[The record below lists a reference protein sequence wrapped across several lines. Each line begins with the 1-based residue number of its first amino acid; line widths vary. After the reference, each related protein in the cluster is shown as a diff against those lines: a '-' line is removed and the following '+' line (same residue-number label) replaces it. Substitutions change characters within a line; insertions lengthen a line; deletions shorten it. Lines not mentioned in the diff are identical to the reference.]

1 MQTSDFQTRFK
12 KLFPHLIAIVAL
24 YAVAAI
30 FYWPAISD
38 GDRLAL
44 GDTANYIGMSHETL
58 SYADIDGERPAWT
71 NSMFGG
77 MPTVQITGT
86 GIMTLPKY
94 IWAFFRLLM
103 SPEIMTLFLA
113 MLSAYILAI
122 CLKAKPL
129 LAFIVGAT
137 FGLSSLNILYMAAG
151 HATKVRAI
159 AIMPAVLGGVIMAYR
174 QNRWLG
180 AGIAA
185 LALALHLDS
194 NHLQM
199 TYYLMY
205 IVGAVGITELIV
217 AFRKGSA
224 RKALITSAVLVG
236 AAFAAVL
243 PSIPNLTITKNYSS
257 YTTRGKAILPT
268 DNSQEA
274 GLDKDYILDY
284 SMAKGEWLS
293 MMIPNIKGGSEPIE
307 IYQQEVNSYW
317 GEQSSSAG
325 AIYFGAIAFAL
336 MLVFFFVGKDPL
348 RWPLLLVTILAIMLS
363 WRDATG
369 LTDFFLEYV
378 PLFNKFRDTKMML
391 VVVQLSVAIGAT
403 LAIREIL
410 NTKNWKPWAIA
421 FGGILFLLILFIA
434 FPTQIFDFNSSIRND
449 SLLDTA
455 RANNIENLVR
465 TLRVEVFRKDVLRT
479 LLLVLSV
486 SLVLIASM
494 KTMIKREVALV
505 ILCVLMVGEIYN
517 VDKRYKSSWISEF
530 EAEFPFEPTK
540 AELNILNVESQNLE
554 GFTELKAQ
562 HMDAIEEGLGFK
574 LTRRKQKELAE
585 YIAGFRSLNA
595 LSNFRVF
602 DSRNPYNDSRTSFF
616 NKSIGGYHGAKLRR
630 YQDFINYMFNPNLS
644 TQSQILE
651 VLRMLNTKYIFK
663 TELDKEMY
671 RKSNG
676 KLIKYVSEQEV
687 PYEVNNPLGPA
698 WFVDEIKLVDSDL
711 KELDGIRAINPATTA
726 LVHSEFESAVSNATA
741 DSTASVV
748 MTQYHPEGCTY
759 STSSSKEALLVL
771 SEIWYPEG
779 WSATIDGEPAEIIR
793 ANYILRALVVPA
805 GEHEISFSYEPQGVA
820 TAGIL
825 GNVGSLLLLLFLGLS
840 FYKGASRD

>member
-12 KLFPHLIAIVAL
+12 KLLPHLIAIVAL

-38 GDRLAL
+38 GDSLAL

-137 FGLSSLNILYMAAG
+137 FGLSSLNILYIAAG

-174 QNRWLG
+174 HNRWLG

-205 IVGAVGITELIV
+205 IVGAVGITELLV

-236 AAFAAVL
+236 AAFAAIL

-257 YTTRGKAILPT
+257 YTTRGEAILPA
-268 DNSQEA
+268 DNAQEA
-274 GLDKDYILDY
+274 GLDKDYILEY

-293 MMIPNIKGGSEPIE
+293 MMIPDVKGGAD
-307 IYQQEVNSYW
+307 QLYW
-317 GEQSSSAG
+317 GEQRFSGG

-336 MLVFFFVGKDPL
+336 MLAFFFVGKDPM
-348 RWPLLLVTILAIMLS
+348 RWPLLAVTALAVILS
-363 WRDATG
+363 WRDASG

-391 VVVQLSVAIGAT
+391 VIVQLAVATGAT
-403 LAIREIL
+403 LAVREIL
-410 NTKNWKPWAIA
+410 DSKNWKPWVYAL
-421 FGGILFLLILFIA
+421 GGISFVLVLFYAI
-434 FPTQIFDFNSSIRND
+434 PTSIFDFSSSIRPD
-449 SLLDTA
+449 MAVEQIGIRKAEELRLEIFRSDVMRSLILILLATGA
-455 RANNIENLVR
+455 
-465 TLRVEVFRKDVLRT
+465 VF
-479 LLLVLSV
+479 
-486 SLVLIASM
+486 ASM
-494 KTMIKREVALV
+494 KTMVKREIALV

-517 VDKRYKSSWISEF
+517 VDKRYKSRWVSEF

-540 AELNILNVESQNLE
+540 AEMNILAVESQNLE
-554 GFTELKAQ
+554 GFADLKDQ
-562 HMDAIEEGLGFK
+562 HLEIIEEQLGHK
-574 LTRRKQKELAE
+574 ITRRHARAE
-585 YIAGFRSLNA
+585 ATAAFRSLNA
-595 LSNFRVF
+595 LTNFRVY
-602 DSRNPYNDSRTSFF
+602 DWGNPFNDAKTSYF
-616 NKSIGGYHGAKLRR
+616 NKSLGGYHGAKLRR
-630 YQDFINYMFNPNLS
+630 YQDFI
-644 TQSQILE
+644 E
-651 VLRMLNTKYIFK
+651 HVLTPEREEFAASVEAMGIGLAKKLLKGASMMNTKYMLLPGA
-663 TELDKEMY
+663 EGPLPLD
-671 RKSNG
+671 
-676 KLIKYVSEQEV
+676 
-687 PYEVNNPLGPA
+687 PLGPA
-698 WFVDEIKLVDSDL
+698 WFVSEIKVVETDL
-711 KELDGIRAINPATTA
+711 EELDGIRAINPATTA
-726 LVHSEFESAVSNATA
+726 LIHADFAGAVEALSFGT
-741 DSTASVV
+741 DSTATVS
-748 MTQYHPEGCTY
+748 MTNYHPEGSTY
-759 STSSSKEALLVL
+759 ATSSAKDNLLVL

-805 GEHEISFSYEPQGVA
+805 GDHEISFSYEPQGVA

>member
-1 MQTSDFQTRFK
+1 MQTSDFQIRFK
-12 KLFPHLIAIVAL
+12 KLLPHLIAVVAL

-30 FYWPAISD
+30 FYMPAISD
-38 GDRLAL
+38 GDSLAL

-113 MLSAYILAI
+113 MISAYILAI

-180 AGIAA
+180 AGITA

-205 IVGAVGITELIV
+205 IVGAVGITELIF

-224 RKALITSAVLVG
+224 RKALITSTVLVG

-257 YTTRGKAILPT
+257 YTTRGEAILPAENAQ
-268 DNSQEA
+268 DA
-274 GLDKDYILDY
+274 GLDKDYILKY

-293 MMIPNIKGGSEPIE
+293 MMIPDVKGGAD
-307 IYQQEVNSYW
+307 QLYW
-317 GEQSSSAG
+317 GEQRFSGG

-336 MLVFFFVGKDPL
+336 MLAFFFIGKDPM
-348 RWPLLLVTILAIMLS
+348 RWPLLAVTALAVILS
-363 WRDATG
+363 WRDASG
-369 LTDFFLEYV
+369 VTDFFLEYV

-391 VVVQLSVAIGAT
+391 VIVQLAVATGAT
-403 LAIREIL
+403 LAVREIL
-410 NTKNWKPWAIA
+410 DSKNWKPWVYAL
-421 FGGILFLLILFIA
+421 GGISFILVLFYAI
-434 FPTQIFDFNSSIRND
+434 PTSIFDFSSSIRPD
-449 SLLDTA
+449 TVVEKIGIRKAEELRLEIFRADVMRSLILILLATGA
-455 RANNIENLVR
+455 
-465 TLRVEVFRKDVLRT
+465 VF
-479 LLLVLSV
+479 
-486 SLVLIASM
+486 ASM
-494 KTMIKREVALV
+494 KTMIKREIALV

-517 VDKRYKSSWISEF
+517 VDKRYKSRWVSEF

-540 AELNILNVESQNLE
+540 AEMNILAVESQNLE
-554 GFTELKAQ
+554 GFVDLKDQ
-562 HMDAIEEGLGFK
+562 HLEIIEEQLGHK
-574 LTRRKQKELAE
+574 LTRRHARAE
-585 YIAGFRSLNA
+585 ATAAFRSLNA
-595 LSNFRVF
+595 LTNFRVY
-602 DSRNPYNDSRTSFF
+602 DWGNPFNDAKTSYF
-616 NKSIGGYHGAKLRR
+616 NKSLGGYHGAKLRR
-630 YQDFINYMFNPNLS
+630 YQDFI
-644 TQSQILE
+644 E
-651 VLRMLNTKYIFK
+651 HVLTPEREEFATSVESMGIGLAKKLLKGASMMNTKYMLLPGA
-663 TELDKEMY
+663 EGPLPLD
-671 RKSNG
+671 
-676 KLIKYVSEQEV
+676 
-687 PYEVNNPLGPA
+687 PLGPA
-698 WFVDEIKLVDSDL
+698 WFVSEINVVETDL

-726 LVHSEFESAVSNATA
+726 LVHADFAGAVEALSFGI
-741 DSTASVV
+741 DSTATVS
-748 MTQYHPEGCTY
+748 MTNYHPEGSTY
-759 STSSSKEALLVL
+759 ATSSSQDNLLVL

-779 WSATIDGEPAEIIR
+779 WSATIDGEPAVIIR

-805 GEHEISFSYEPQGVA
+805 GDHEISFSYEPKGMA

-840 FYKGASRD
+840 FYKGASLE

>member
-12 KLFPHLIAIVAL
+12 KLLPHLIAIVAL

-30 FYWPAISD
+30 FYWPAISE

-44 GDTANYIGMSHETL
+44 GDTANFIGMSHETL
-58 SYADIDGERPAWT
+58 SYADIDGDRPAWT

-103 SPEIMTLFLA
+103 STEIMTLFLA
-113 MLSAYILAI
+113 MLSAYILAV

-180 AGIAA
+180 AGIAS

-205 IVGAVGITELIV
+205 IVGAVGVTELIV
-217 AFRKGSA
+217 AFRKGAA
-224 RKALITSAVLVG
+224 RKALITSVVLVG

-243 PSIPNLTITKNYSS
+243 PAIPNLTITKDYSS
-257 YTTRGKAILPT
+257 YTTRGETILPAENT
-268 DNSQEA
+268 QDA
-274 GLDKDYILDY
+274 GLDKDYILEY

-293 MMIPNIKGGSEPIE
+293 MMIPDIKGGAD
-307 IYQQEVNSYW
+307 QLYW
-317 GEQSSSAG
+317 GEQRFSGG

-336 MLVFFFVGKDPL
+336 MLAFFFVGKDPM
-348 RWPLLLVTILAIMLS
+348 RWPLLAVTALAVILS
-363 WRDATG
+363 WRDASG

-391 VVVQLSVAIGAT
+391 VIVQLAVATGAT
-403 LAIREIL
+403 LAVREIL
-410 NTKNWKPWAIA
+410 DSKNWKPWIYALSGISFVLVLFYAI
-421 FGGILFLLILFIA
+421 
-434 FPTQIFDFNSSIRND
+434 PTSIFDFSSSVRPDIAVEQIGIRKAEELRLEIFRAD
-449 SLLDTA
+449 VMRSLILILLATGA
-455 RANNIENLVR
+455 
-465 TLRVEVFRKDVLRT
+465 VF
-479 LLLVLSV
+479 
-486 SLVLIASM
+486 ASM

-517 VDKRYKSSWISEF
+517 LDKRYKSRWVSEF

-540 AELNILNVESQNLE
+540 AEMNILAVESQNLE
-554 GFTELKAQ
+554 GFTDLKDQ
-562 HMDAIEEGLGFK
+562 HMDIIEEELGHK
-574 LTRRKQKELAE
+574 LTRRHARAE
-585 YIAGFRSLNA
+585 AAAAFRSLNT
-595 LSNFRVF
+595 LTNFRVY
-602 DSRNPYNDSRTSFF
+602 DWGNPFNDAKTSYF

-630 YQDFINYMFNPNLS
+630 YQDFIEH
-644 TQSQILE
+644 ILTPE
-651 VLRMLNTKYIFK
+651 REEFAASVESMGIGLAKQLLKGASMMNTKYMLLPGA
-663 TELDKEMY
+663 EGPLPLD
-671 RKSNG
+671 
-676 KLIKYVSEQEV
+676 
-687 PYEVNNPLGPA
+687 PLGPA
-698 WFVDEIKLVDSDL
+698 WFVSEIKIVETDL
-711 KELDGIRAINPATTA
+711 EELDGIRAINPATTA
-726 LVHSEFESAVSNATA
+726 LVHSDFESAVANATA

-748 MTQYHPEGCTY
+748 MTLYHPEGCTY
-759 STSSSKEALLVL
+759 STSSSKESLLIL

-779 WSATIDGEPAEIIR
+779 WSATIDGETADIIR
-793 ANYILRALVVPA
+793 ANYILRALIIPA
-805 GEHEISFSYEPQGVA
+805 GEHEVQLSYEPQGVA

-840 FYKGASRD
+840 FYKGASLE

>member
-205 IVGAVGITELIV
+205 IVGAVGITELLV

-236 AAFAAVL
+236 AAFAAIL

-257 YTTRGKAILPT
+257 YTTRGEAILPA
-268 DNSQEA
+268 DNAQEA
-274 GLDKDYILDY
+274 GLDKDYILEY
-284 SMAKGEWLS
+284 SMAKGEWFS
-293 MMIPNIKGGSEPIE
+293 MMIPDVKGGAD
-307 IYQQEVNSYW
+307 QLYW
-317 GEQSSSAG
+317 GEQRFSGG

-336 MLVFFFVGKDPL
+336 MLAFFFVGKDPM
-348 RWPLLLVTILAIMLS
+348 RWPLLAVTALAVILS
-363 WRDATG
+363 WRDASG

-391 VVVQLSVAIGAT
+391 VIVQLAVATGAT
-403 LAIREIL
+403 LAVREIL
-410 NTKNWKPWAIA
+410 DSKNWKPWVYAL
-421 FGGILFLLILFIA
+421 GGISFVLVLFYAI
-434 FPTQIFDFNSSIRND
+434 PTSIFDFSSSIRPD
-449 SLLDTA
+449 MAVEQIGIRKAEELRLEIFRSDVMRSLILILLATGA
-455 RANNIENLVR
+455 
-465 TLRVEVFRKDVLRT
+465 VF
-479 LLLVLSV
+479 
-486 SLVLIASM
+486 ASM
-494 KTMIKREVALV
+494 KTMVKREITLV

-517 VDKRYKSSWISEF
+517 VDKRYKSRWVSEF

-540 AELNILNVESQNLE
+540 AEMNILAVESQNLE
-554 GFTELKAQ
+554 GFVELKDQ
-562 HMDAIEEGLGFK
+562 HMGIIEEELGHQ
-574 LTRRKQKELAE
+574 LTRRHARAE
-585 YIAGFRSLNA
+585 AAAAFRSLNA
-595 LSNFRVF
+595 LTNFRVY
-602 DSRNPYNDSRTSFF
+602 DWGNPFNDAKTSYF
-616 NKSIGGYHGAKLRR
+616 NKSLGGYHGAKLRR
-630 YQDFINYMFNPNLS
+630 YQDFIEY
-644 TQSQILE
+644 
-651 VLRMLNTKYIFK
+651 VLTPEREEFAASVETMGIGLAKKLLKGASMMNTKYMLLPGA
-663 TELDKEMY
+663 EGPLP
-671 RKSNG
+671 
-676 KLIKYVSEQEV
+676 L
-687 PYEVNNPLGPA
+687 NPLGPA
-698 WFVDEIKLVDSDL
+698 WFVSEINVVETDL
-711 KELDGIRAINPATTA
+711 EELDGIRAINPATTA
-726 LVHSEFESAVSNATA
+726 LVHADFAGAVEALSFGT
-741 DSTASVV
+741 DSTASVS
-748 MTQYHPEGCTY
+748 MTNYHPEGCTY

-805 GEHEISFSYEPQGVA
+805 GDHEIQLSYEPKGVA

>member
-1 MQTSDFQTRFK
+1 MQKSDFQTRFK
-12 KLFPHLIAIVAL
+12 KLLPHLIAIVAL

-30 FYWPAISD
+30 FYWPAISE

-44 GDTANYIGMSHETL
+44 GDTANFIGMSHETL
-58 SYADIDGERPAWT
+58 SYADIDVERPAWT

-103 SPEIMTLFLA
+103 STEIMTLFLA
-113 MLSAYILAI
+113 MFSAYILAV

-205 IVGAVGITELIV
+205 IVGAVGVTELIV
-217 AFRKGSA
+217 AFRKGAA
-224 RKALITSAVLVG
+224 RKALITSVVLVG

-257 YTTRGKAILPT
+257 YTTRGEAILPAENAQ
-268 DNSQEA
+268 DA
-274 GLDKDYILDY
+274 GLDKDYILEY

-293 MMIPNIKGGSEPIE
+293 MMIPDIKGGAD
-307 IYQQEVNSYW
+307 QLYW
-317 GEQSSSAG
+317 GEQRFSGG
-325 AIYFGAIAFAL
+325 AVYFGAIAFAL
-336 MLVFFFVGKDPL
+336 MLAFFFVGKDPM
-348 RWPLLLVTILAIMLS
+348 RWPLFAVTALAVILS
-363 WRDATG
+363 WRDASE

-391 VVVQLSVAIGAT
+391 VIVQLAVATGAT
-403 LAIREIL
+403 LAVREIL
-410 NTKNWKPWAIA
+410 DSKNWKPWIYALSGISFVLVLFYAI
-421 FGGILFLLILFIA
+421 
-434 FPTQIFDFNSSIRND
+434 PTSIFDFSSSVRPDIAVEQIGIRKAEELRLEIFRAD
-449 SLLDTA
+449 VMRSLILILLATGA
-455 RANNIENLVR
+455 
-465 TLRVEVFRKDVLRT
+465 VF
-479 LLLVLSV
+479 
-486 SLVLIASM
+486 ASM
-494 KTMIKREVALV
+494 KTMIKREIALV

-517 VDKRYKSSWISEF
+517 VDKRYKSRWVSEF
-530 EAEFPFEPTK
+530 EAEFPYEPTK
-540 AELNILNVESQNLE
+540 AEMNILAVESQNLE
-554 GFTELKAQ
+554 GYADLKDQ
-562 HMDAIEEGLGFK
+562 HMDIIEEELGHK
-574 LTRRKQKELAE
+574 LTRRHARAE
-585 YIAGFRSLNA
+585 AAAAFRSLNA
-595 LSNFRVF
+595 LTNFRVY
-602 DSRNPYNDSRTSFF
+602 DWGNPFNDAKTSYF

-630 YQDFINYMFNPNLS
+630 YQDFIEH
-644 TQSQILE
+644 ILTPE
-651 VLRMLNTKYIFK
+651 REEFAASVESMGIGLAKQLLKGASMMNTKYMLLPGA
-663 TELDKEMY
+663 EGPLPLD
-671 RKSNG
+671 
-676 KLIKYVSEQEV
+676 
-687 PYEVNNPLGPA
+687 PLGPA
-698 WFVDEIKLVDSDL
+698 WFVSEIKIVETDL
-711 KELDGIRAINPATTA
+711 EELDGIRAINPATTA
-726 LVHSEFESAVSNATA
+726 LVHSDFESAVASATA

-759 STSSSKEALLVL
+759 STSSSKESLLVL

-779 WSATIDGEPAEIIR
+779 WSATIDGETADIIR
-793 ANYILRALVVPA
+793 ANYILRALIIPA
-805 GEHEISFSYEPQGVA
+805 GEHEVQLSYVPQGLA

-840 FYKGASRD
+840 FCKGASLE

>member
-1 MQTSDFQTRFK
+1 MQKSDFQTRFK
-12 KLFPHLIAIVAL
+12 RLLPHLIAIVAL

-30 FYWPAISD
+30 FYWPAISE

-44 GDTANYIGMSHETL
+44 GDTANFKGMSHETL

-86 GIMTLPKY
+86 GIMTMPKY

-113 MLSAYILAI
+113 MLSAYILAV

-137 FGLSSLNILYMAAG
+137 FGLSTLNILYMAAG

-205 IVGAVGITELIV
+205 IVGAVGVTELIV
-217 AFRKGSA
+217 AFRKGAA
-224 RKALITSAVLVG
+224 RKALITSTVLVG

-243 PSIPNLTITKNYSS
+243 PSIPNLTITKDYSS
-257 YTTRGKAILPT
+257 YTTRGETILPAENAQ
-268 DNSQEA
+268 DA
-274 GLDKDYILDY
+274 GLDKDYILEY

-293 MMIPNIKGGSEPIE
+293 MMIPDIKGGAD
-307 IYQQEVNSYW
+307 QLYW
-317 GEQSSSAG
+317 GEQRFSGG

-336 MLVFFFVGKDPL
+336 MLAFFFVGKDPM
-348 RWPLLLVTILAIMLS
+348 RWPLLAVTVLAVILS
-363 WRDATG
+363 WRDASG

-391 VVVQLSVAIGAT
+391 VIVQLAVATGAT
-403 LAIREIL
+403 LAFREIL
-410 NTKNWKPWAIA
+410 DSKNWKPWIYAL
-421 FGGILFLLILFIA
+421 GGISFVLVLFYAI
-434 FPTQIFDFNSSIRND
+434 PTSIFDFSSSVRPDIAVEQLGIRKAEELRLEIFRAD
-449 SLLDTA
+449 VMRSLILILLATG
-455 RANNIENLVR
+455 V
-465 TLRVEVFRKDVLRT
+465 VF
-479 LLLVLSV
+479 
-486 SLVLIASM
+486 ASM
-494 KTMIKREVALV
+494 KTMIKREITLV

-517 VDKRYKSSWISEF
+517 VDKRYKSRWVSEF

-540 AELNILNVESQNLE
+540 AEMNILAVESQNLE
-554 GFTELKAQ
+554 GFTDLKDQ
-562 HMDAIEEGLGFK
+562 HMDIIEEELGHK
-574 LTRRKQKELAE
+574 LTRRHTRAE
-585 YIAGFRSLNA
+585 AAAAFRSLNA
-595 LSNFRVF
+595 LTNFRVY
-602 DSRNPYNDSRTSFF
+602 DWGNPFNDAKTSYF

-630 YQDFINYMFNPNLS
+630 YQDFIEH
-644 TQSQILE
+644 ILTPE
-651 VLRMLNTKYIFK
+651 REEFAASVESMGIGLAKQLLKGATMMNTKYMLLPGA
-663 TELDKEMY
+663 EGPLPLD
-671 RKSNG
+671 
-676 KLIKYVSEQEV
+676 
-687 PYEVNNPLGPA
+687 PLGPA
-698 WFVDEIKLVDSDL
+698 WFVSEIKIIETDL
-711 KELDGIRAINPATTA
+711 EELDGIRAINLATTA
-726 LVHSEFESAVSNATA
+726 LVHSDFESAVANATA

-759 STSSSKEALLVL
+759 STSSSKESLLIL

-779 WSATIDGEPAEIIR
+779 WSATIDGETVDIIR
-793 ANYILRALVVPA
+793 ANYILRALIIPA
-805 GEHEISFSYEPQGVA
+805 GEHEVQLSYEPQGVA
-820 TAGIL
+820 TAVIL

-840 FYKGASRD
+840 FYKGASLE